1 MGSYESH
8 AGKTNRTD
16 VKTDVGRQDWDASTV
31 ISEKSKTIK
40 YIKSI
45 LVNVCAYK
53 SKKWHWAVDESM
65 RKDMWEDLLS
75 NLKIVT
81 RKDVNRIH

>member
-1 MGSYESH
+1 MNH
-8 AGKTNRTD
+8 TQGKQTVQMSKQMWEARIG
-16 VKTDVGRQDWDASTV
+16 KDASTV

-53 SKKWHWAVDESM
+53 SK
-65 RKDMWEDLLS
+65 RNGTGL
-75 NLKIVT
+75 
-81 RKDVNRIH
+81 